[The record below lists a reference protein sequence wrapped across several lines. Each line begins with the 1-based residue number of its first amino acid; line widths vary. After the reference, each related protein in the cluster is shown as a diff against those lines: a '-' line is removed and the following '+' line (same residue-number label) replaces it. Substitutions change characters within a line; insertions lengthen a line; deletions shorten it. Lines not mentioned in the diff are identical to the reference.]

1 LTFQRLEALSKAH
14 RSFAARFS
22 MMTLALKLDG
32 LTCASCVARAETALR
47 DLSSVDD
54 ATVNLATGTAQV
66 TGDHIDPDAV
76 IATLKTAGYPA
87 LTETVDLNI
96 DAMSCASCIGRVER
110 QITGQPGVLGA
121 EVNLA
126 TQQGKVTALAG
137 SGGVEA
143 AIAALT
149 QAGYP
154 ARRAAPATDRETARD
169 GEAMTLRRAALIAG
183 LLTLPVFILEMGS
196 HMIPAFHHWVMANL
210 GMQTSRVIQF
220 ILTTAVLAGPG
231 RVFLSRG
238 FPALFKGTPDM
249 NSLVAI
255 GTSAA
260 WSFSVVATFA
270 PSLLPEGG
278 NAVYFEAAAVIVTLI
293 LLGRWLEARA
303 KGKTGAA
310 IARLVQLAPKSAEV
324 ERDGV
329 VSSIPLDQ
337 ILTGDVIHIRPG
349 ERIAVDGTVTDGK
362 SFIDESMITGEPV
375 PVAKGPGD
383 TVIGGTINGRGALRF
398 TATKVG
404 RDTMLSQIIRMVE
417 EAQGARLPIQ
427 ALVNQVTAWFVPAV
441 LVVAA
446 ITVAVWLIFGPS
458 LGAALVAAVAVLII
472 ACPCAMG
479 LATPTSIM
487 VGTGRAAELGVLFRK
502 GDALQS
508 LSQVS
513 IVAFDKTG
521 TLTLGRPELTTFETA
536 EGLDADTVL
545 ARVAA
550 VEALSEHPIAAALTR
565 AARDSGMTLPEVTG
579 FEAVTGMG
587 VTADVA
593 GHAILI
599 GADRLMARSGIETGA
614 LAKVAGRI
622 AAEGQTPIF
631 VALDGAI
638 AAVLGVSDPVKP
650 GAAHAIAALHE
661 MGIKTAMIT
670 GDTAQT
676 ARSIAARL
684 GIDHVVA
691 GVMPQGKVTALNAL
705 RGDGQRLA
713 FVGDGIN
720 DAPALAH
727 ADVGIAMGTGTD
739 VAIDAAD
746 VVLTSGALDAVGR
759 AFAISRATMRNIR
772 QNLGWAFG
780 YNTLLIPVAAGV
792 FYPLWGLLLSPALA
806 AAAMALS
813 SVAVVTNALRLR
825 HAAGAD
831 ATGALPN
838 PVPNLQSAT

>member
-1 LTFQRLEALSKAH
+1 
-14 RSFAARFS
+14 

-550 VEALSEHPIAAALTR
+550 VEARSEHPIAAALTR

-614 LAKVAGRI
+614 LAEVAGRI

-727 ADVGIAMGTGTD
+727 SDVGIAMGTGTD